1 MVDNKAFIAFIH
13 SRNLFIQLQ
22 LCATHGQCWVLSY
35 LAVVCDRNVIS
46 MLFLI
51 TLNTMEPN
59 RSHPSLLL
67 VLQPVLPAFV
77 GQISSPTSGMVKGQE
92 TVS

>member
-1 MVDNKAFIAFIH
+1 MDNKAFIAFIH
-13 SRNLFIQLQ
+13 SCNLFMQLQ

-46 MLFLI
+46 MMFLV
-51 TLNTMEPN
+51 TLNTMESN
-59 RSHPSLLL
+59 RSHPSLPL
-67 VLQPVLPAFV
+67 VLQPLFPAVV